1 MVSVSTMK
9 RAANSID
16 RLRRLIY
23 DVSCRL
29 QLSSDGTSC
38 RLLLGGGVHYLDT
51 WSIGLTSHAVEYKKN
66 MAEDDPR
73 ALFQEQIPMSFLELQ
88 KAIKKEVASRSVTGN
103 PPVMVEE
110 EFKYEC
116 WLC

>member
-1 MVSVSTMK
+1 MMCP
-9 RAANSID
+9 AIC
-16 RLRRLIY
+16 
-23 DVSCRL
+23 SCPLMEPRV
-29 QLSSDGTSC
+29 GYFWGGG
-38 RLLLGGGVHYLDT
+38 GGGVHYLDT
-51 WSIGLTSHAVEYKKN
+51 WSTGSTSHAVEYKKN

-110 EFKYEC
+110 EFKYVC
-116 WLC
+116 CVLYIMAYCM